1 MAWLAAGVVGLA
13 LLSAPVVQAQSRSS
27 APADQEVTELS
38 DILVQGRRID
48 EQVSGFIDEVIA
60 APSGRG
66 PARWRDSI
74 CVGVAN
80 IRGEAAQ
87 YVADR
92 VSQVAIEIGLEVGE
106 PGCRPNILIIGSPD
120 GGGMARGLV
129 EARPKVFW
137 SGGAGMNRSR
147 AALTAFQNRDAPVRW
162 WHINMPVDA
171 QMGTRAV
178 RLPEDGN
185 ERIYIE
191 RTTSGRLRTALRN
204 DLNRVIIILDLT
216 KMDGVNFQQ
225 LADYASMVAFSQV
238 DPDADTSN
246 YESVLG
252 LFAHPAETVGLTDW
266 DMAYLKALYS
276 AELNQSVAVH
286 QTGEVRGLMARDRKR
301 AAATDSSQD

>member
-1 MAWLAAGVVGLA
+1 MAWLAAGVMGLA
-13 LLSAPVVQAQSRSS
+13 LLSPSVEQDQRQSG
-27 APADQEVTELS
+27 ADQEATELS

-87 YVADR
+87 YVVDR
-92 VSQVAIEIGLEVGE
+92 VSQVALEIGLEVGE

-120 GGGMARGLV
+120 GAGMARGLV

-137 SGGAGMNRSR
+137 PGGSGMNRSR
-147 AALTAFQNRDAPVRW
+147 AALTAFQNGDAPVRW
-162 WHINMPVDA
+162 WHISIPVDA
-171 QMGTRAV
+171 QTGTRAV
-178 RLPEDGN
+178 RLPEDGDDKV
-185 ERIYIE
+185 YID

-216 KMDGVNFQQ
+216 KTDGLNFQQ
-225 LADYASMVAFSQV
+225 LADYAAMVAFSQV
-238 DPDADTSN
+238 DPDADTSG
-246 YESVLG
+246 YESVLS
-252 LFAHPAETVGLTDW
+252 LFAHPAETPGLTDW
-266 DMAYLKALYS
+266 DMAYLRALYS
-276 AELNQSVAVH
+276 AELNQGATVH

-301 AAATDSSQD
+301 AAAADSPQD